1 MEKAGYQ
8 SRWRIELAMALAET
22 YTCHPNVV
30 MAVLGGSPSRNLAD
44 DYSDLDMVFYWTEFD
59 DAFLDSRPLASSG
72 GSLQLLLDDRKNGSM
87 MELYYFGTL
96 IVEAGH
102 TTLTAWEKVVDRVH
116 EKFDPHPGLQKTLNG
131 FLDSYV
137 IYGDDIAEK
146 WKSRI
151 RPVPIQLSRNTA
163 QRNLGFIWKGCLKNQ
178 GLKRSETVFFYDGV
192 CQTLKRL
199 LVLLSAVNSRYFSLV
214 DPRWIEFELSRMQK
228 KPRDMAERIAL
239 LFKMAPDDAV
249 DELERL
255 ISETMALV
263 RDTFPDLDYS
273 LFEQCDALEVRATVK
288 PPRYKRQPG

>member
-1 MEKAGYQ
+1 MEKVGYQ
-8 SRWRIELAMALAET
+8 SRWRIEMAET
-22 YTCHPNVV
+22 LARVYTRHPGVV

-44 DYSDLDMVFYWTEFD
+44 DHSDLDMVFYWREFD
-59 DAFLDSRPLASSG
+59 DTFLDSRPLSPAG

-102 TTLTAWEKVVDRVH
+102 TTLTAWEQEVDRVL

-131 FLDSYV
+131 FLDSHV
-137 IYGDDIAEK
+137 LYGSEIAEK

-151 RPVPIQLSRNTA
+151 RQVPVELSRNTA
-163 QRNLGFIWKGCLKNQ
+163 QRHLGFIWKGCLKNQ
-178 GLKRSETVFFYDGV
+178 GLKRGETLFFYDGV

-199 LVLLSAVNSRYFSLV
+199 LALLSAVNNRYFSLIE
-214 DPRWIEFELSRMQK
+214 PRWIEFELSRMQK
-228 KPRDMAERIAL
+228 KPRDMAERIAV
-239 LFKMAPDDAV
+239 LFKMAPDEAV
-249 DELERL
+249 DELESL
-255 ISETMALV
+255 ISETMILV

-288 PPRYKRQPG
+288 PPPYKRQPD